1 MGVRERHSV
10 ISWSIAA
17 VCVAI
22 FGLQLVWGE
31 GNPVLAAARMGAL
44 IPSRV
49 LGGEWWR
56 LFSVMLLHGSLIH
69 LALNMLALLSF
80 GPFLERLIGN
90 ARYLLIFVLSGFGG
104 AVLSMMRGTE
114 IIGVGASG
122 GIWGVMVAGAVV
134 VTWPRGLLDA
144 GLAHQLRQR
153 AWTPVVINLV
163 YSLQP
168 GIDMLA
174 HVGGGLVGGA
184 LVYALTN
191 RAAHHEP
198 LKEPVPFKIAA
209 AVVGLVLA
217 VSFGIAL
224 AQGRPWSIPSEM

>member
-1 MGVRERHSV
+1 V
-10 ISWSIAA
+10 ISWTIAA

-22 FGLQLVWGE
+22 FALQLVWGE
-31 GNPVLAAARMGAL
+31 GNPVLAASRMGAL

-56 LFSVMLLHGSLIH
+56 LFSVMLLHGSAIH
-69 LALNMLALLSF
+69 LALNMLALMSF
-80 GPFLERLIGN
+80 GPFLEKLIGS

-104 AVLSMMRGTE
+104 ALLSMTRGSE

-144 GLAHQLRQR
+144 DMAHQLRQR
-153 AWTPVVINLV
+153 AWAPVVINLL

-174 HVGGGLVGGA
+174 HVGGGVVGGV
-184 LVYALTN
+184 LVYVLTN
-191 RAAHHEP
+191 RAAHHQP
-198 LKEPVPFKIAA
+198 LRESAPFKLAA
-209 AVVGLVLA
+209 AVVGVVLA
-217 VSFGIAL
+217 VSFAIAL
-224 AQGRPWSIPSEM
+224 VVGRPWSIPGEM